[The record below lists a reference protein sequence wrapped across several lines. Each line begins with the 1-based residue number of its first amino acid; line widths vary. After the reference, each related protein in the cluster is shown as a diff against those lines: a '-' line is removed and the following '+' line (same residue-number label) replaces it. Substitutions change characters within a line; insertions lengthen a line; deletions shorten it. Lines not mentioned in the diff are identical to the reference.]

1 MSDKPQ
7 SQPGWSNISIE
18 RTPQKSFIEASQ
30 HDPIADES
38 RTSRF
43 GSFALLQKMRAE
55 LSAHAATLSSST
67 IAIES
72 HRLRNVALGQYGSR
86 IVDCP

>member
-1 MSDKPQ
+1 MT
-7 SQPGWSNISIE
+7 
-18 RTPQKSFIEASQ
+18 R
-30 HDPIADES
+30 S
-38 RTSRF
+38 RTSRELPDSAVSRYF
-43 GSFALLQKMRAE
+43 KKMRAE
-55 LSAHAATLSSST
+55 LSAHAATLSSSA